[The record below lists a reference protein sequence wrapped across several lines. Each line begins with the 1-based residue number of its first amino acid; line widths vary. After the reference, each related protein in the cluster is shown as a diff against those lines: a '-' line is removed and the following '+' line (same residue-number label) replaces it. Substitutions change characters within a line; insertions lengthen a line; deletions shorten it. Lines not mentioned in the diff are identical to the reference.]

1 MLLCIYSN
9 NKNKQEFT
17 MSHHS
22 LMHHIS
28 FKPVDPLG
36 DGLREDILAE
46 QLEPEAIV
54 LEEVPSEDALGDYLE
69 SITADIQQ
77 DSEKLTYSEE

>member
-1 MLLCIYSN
+1 
-9 NKNKQEFT
+9 

-28 FKPVDPLG
+28 FKPIDPLG

-46 QLEPEAIV
+46 QMEPEAIV
-54 LEEVPSEDALGDYLE
+54 LEDVPSAE
-69 SITADIQQ
+69 SIESMSDYIESISADLQNENYQ
-77 DSEKLTYSEE
+77 FSED